1 MTRALS
7 THSKILVVALNGPA
21 VGGGAAIVAF
31 GDFVYADPQS
41 YLLFPFAS
49 LGLVTEGGT
58 SRTVVQKLGISL
70 ANEALL
76 TGRRI
81 QAEELLKC
89 GFVNKIIVP
98 APQAPDEGDAM
109 AYFALGIDPKPTDK
123 NKVSFLSSVLKELD
137 EWLGD
142 HLNPSSLLGI
152 KDLIQR
158 PERDIIEAQNVRE
171 IFAGVDRLAS
181 GVVDREMAKVL
192 NGQKR
197 HKL

>member
-1 MTRALS
+1 M
-7 THSKILVVALNGPA
+7 VALNGPA

-31 GDFVYADPQS
+31 GDFVYADPQA

-49 LGLVTEGGT
+49 LGLVTEAGT

-89 GFVNKIIVP
+89 GFVNKIIHP
-98 APQAPDEGDAM
+98 TPPTPNDGDM
-109 AYFALGIDPKPTDK
+109 MSLLSLGIDPPPNDK
-123 NKVSFLSSVLKELD
+123 NKVSFLSSVMKELD

-158 PERDIIEAQNVRE
+158 PEREIIEAQNVRE

-181 GVVDREMAKVL
+181 GVVDREMAKIL
-192 NGQKR
+192 SGQKR